1 MKYGLIAVA
10 ISGLFV
16 SSAMAQ
22 SSSQS
27 APPKNAALEAA
38 LSSCAASV
46 AKDSNGR
53 PNMSAMDA
61 CMTTKG
67 FSKPPQMGN
76 KGGIPP
82 SPPSQQ

>member
-10 ISGLFV
+10 ISGLFA

-46 AKDSNGR
+46 AKDSSGR

-61 CMTTKG
+61 CMTAKG

-76 KGGIPP
+76 KGGMSPPP
-82 SPPSQQ
+82 SSQQ